1 METNNLLN
9 DDEQF
14 KELRHLLKEM
24 PKLDAPPGFEAD
36 LMRKINSEKFAAAK
50 PGLWE
55 RIAAFIKPLP
65 SAIAVGAVA
74 IVAVV
79 LLVNQPGEEIMKKA
93 DTPLNQDQVAATDIG
108 KKGDNQDKS
117 PEFESKEQRKPVG
130 KATPPPQKA
139 YAANEYKSG
148 ESKDAVTAER
158 GGASDQPAMTS
169 AAVPNGA
176 VADEAKPESLKA
188 KSKSFPKSGNVAALQ
203 SANQIQKKLDSLKNQ
218 NRDTNIKN

>member
-1 METNNLLN
+1 MENNNLLN

-24 PKLDAPPGFEAD
+24 PKMDAPPGFEAN
-36 LMRKINSEKFAAAK
+36 LMRAINSEKFATAK

-55 RIAAFIKPLP
+55 RITAFMKPIP
-65 SAIAVGAVA
+65 SAVAVGAVA

-79 LLVNQPGEEIMKKA
+79 LLVNQPGDEIMQKA
-93 DTPLNQDQVAATDIG
+93 NTPLQQNEVAATQTEKSG
-108 KKGDNQDKS
+108 QNQDKS
-117 PEFESKEQRKPVG
+117 PEFESKEQRKPVE

-139 YAANEYKSG
+139 YTANNYQPTDTKSG
-148 ESKDAVTAER
+148 FTSER
-158 GGASDQPAMTS
+158 GSASDLPSTT
-169 AAVPNGA
+169 AAVPAGV
-176 VADEAKPESLKA
+176 VAEDAKPESLKA
-188 KSKSFPKSGNVAALQ
+188 KTKSFPKAGNVAAIQ

>member
-1 METNNLLN
+1 MENNNLLN

-36 LMRKINSEKFAAAK
+36 LVRKINSEKFAATK

-55 RIAAFIKPLP
+55 RITAFIKPVP
-65 SAIAVGAVA
+65 SAVAVGAVA

-79 LLVNQPGEEIMKKA
+79 LLVNRPGDEIMPKTDA
-93 DTPLNQDQVAATDIG
+93 PVPQNQTAATDFSKSG
-108 KKGDNQDKS
+108 SNQDKS
-117 PEFESKEQRKPVG
+117 PEFESKEQRKPVE

-139 YAANEYKSG
+139 YAANDYKSN
-148 ESKDAVTAER
+148 ETKDGVTAER

-188 KSKSFPKSGNVAALQ
+188 KSKSFPKSGNVTALQ